1 MLLMK
6 LIRTGKVKEVYE
18 VDKDTLEFVFTDNV
32 SVFDKIIP
40 SSIPCKGET
49 LCRTAA
55 FWFQLLKTKGFRT
68 HFTEYIPP
76 NRMRVRRFNII
87 EDYDLIDN
95 TTTNYLIP
103 LEVICRHYMAGSLLD
118 RVKEGKI
125 KVEDLGFP
133 AGHQASYGEKLPHPF
148 LEATTKL
155 EKVDRNLDETEAKSI
170 AGLSDQEYQHIL
182 DTVVA
187 IDEIIA
193 DEAAE
198 RLLVHVD
205 GKKEFGYDE
214 SRQLMIIDTF
224 GTLDEDRWWD
234 ADSYGVGVVE
244 ELSKEFIRQHYR
256 ETGYFDTLMA
266 ARKKGLP
273 EPDIP
278 ALPDD
283 VVEQVTRL
291 YVDMFERITGES
303 FR

>member
-1 MLLMK
+1 MK

-76 NRMRVRRFNII
+76 NRMRVKRFNVI

-95 TTTNYLIP
+95 TTSNYLIP
-103 LEVICRHYMAGSLLD
+103 LEIICRHYVAGSLLD

-125 KVEDLGFP
+125 KPEDLGFA
-133 AGHQASYGEKLPHPF
+133 AGHQVVYGEKLPRPF

-155 EKVDRNLDETEAKSI
+155 EEVDRNLDEKEAKSI
-170 AGLSDQEYQHIL
+170 AGLSDQEYQQIL
-182 DTVVA
+182 DTVMA
-187 IDEIIA
+187 IDEIVA
-193 DEAAE
+193 DEVAE
-198 RLLVHVD
+198 RLLIHVD

-214 SRQLMIIDTF
+214 ERQLMIIDTF

-234 ADSYGVGVVE
+234 ADSYSVGVVD
-244 ELSKEFIRQHYR
+244 ELSKEFVRQHYR
-256 ETGYFDTLMA
+256 ETGYFDLLME
-266 ARKKGLP
+266 ARKKGRP

-278 ALPDD
+278 ALPVE
-283 VVEQVTRL
+283 VVEKVSLL
-291 YVDMFERITGES
+291 YQEMFERITGES
-303 FR
+303 LR